1 MDRRGGSSNT
11 KRERAAKVASTDV
24 EATTEEV
31 QNQLEETIRMFAAVR
46 LLLRQLRDR
55 TS

>member
-1 MDRRGGSSNT
+1 MDRREGSNT
-11 KRERAAKVASTDV
+11 ERERAAEVASTDV
-24 EATTEEV
+24 EATTDEV
-31 QNQLEETIRMFAAVR
+31 QNPLEETIRMFAAVR